1 MEIDKE
7 LTNRFPLCVP
17 LFMVL
22 CSLASCIDRFEPE
35 GIASQEGILAVDGV
49 ITSGVTTIELSRTI
63 PMDMEWYNAP
73 PIDGAV
79 LYVECDDGAR
89 FANTSYLGDGIY
101 EIETGDLQPGKQ
113 YRLHIDVNGKAYES
127 DHLLPLFSPGIDSI
141 SYQKREPGAPVYIT
155 VSTHDETDRLAY
167 YRWTYREDWE
177 FKSELFAEYGKL
189 YGHGPDMY
197 FDLTTSN
204 NIYYCWGSNQS
215 RSFVLATTDKLS
227 QNIISHKQLAEIP
240 SDSEKISE
248 LYHIAVSQYRIRK
261 EAYDYFTN
269 QQKNISQTGR
279 IFSPIPAEMRGNI
292 HCLTAP
298 GEWVIGYVEV
308 SVPSVKEQFM
318 PELILAYEP
327 PPKTCNLLI
336 SNKDYTGIIFI
347 LGPPPLYAP
356 ARCLDCTTRGTKNKP
371 SFWPTSHL

>member
-1 MEIDKE
+1 MKSNIPI
-7 LTNRFPLCVP
+7 F

-22 CSLASCIDRFEPE
+22 CSLVSCIDRFEPE
-35 GIASQEGILAVDGV
+35 GIASPEGILAVDGV
-49 ITSGVTTIELSRTI
+49 IMSGVTTIELSRTI

-73 PIDGAV
+73 AIDDAV

-89 FANTSYLGDGIY
+89 FAHASYLGDGIY
-101 EIETGDLQPGKQ
+101 EIETGELHPGKQ

-127 DHLLPLFSPGIDSI
+127 DYLSPLFSSGIDSI
-141 SYQKREPGAPVYIT
+141 SHQKREPGAPVYIT
-155 VSTHDETDRLAY
+155 VSTHDETDRSSY
-167 YRWTYREDWE
+167 YRWTYRENWE

-189 YGHGPDMY
+189 YGRGPDMS

-215 RSFVLATTDKLS
+215 RSFVLAATDKLS
-227 QNIISHKQLAEIP
+227 QNIISHKQLVEIP

-269 QQKNISQTGR
+269 QQKNVSQTGG
-279 IFSPIPAEMRGNI
+279 IFSPIPAEMKGNI

-308 SVPSVKEQFM
+308 SIPSVKEQFM

-327 PPKTCNLLI
+327 PKKTCYLLI
-336 SNKDYTGIIFI
+336 STHYYIGITYI

-371 SFWPTSHL
+371 SFWPTNHL